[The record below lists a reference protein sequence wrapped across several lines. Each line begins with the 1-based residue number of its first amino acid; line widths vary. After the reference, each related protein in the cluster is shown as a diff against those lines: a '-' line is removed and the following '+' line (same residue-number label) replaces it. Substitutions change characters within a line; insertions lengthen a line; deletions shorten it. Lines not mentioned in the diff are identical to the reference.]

1 MSIATSSICAASDS
15 DNEALPMSPIKL
27 SADQLSQIMRCAQ
40 PLALADRDDFLRD
53 VAEALNGHVL
63 GDGIVARVAA
73 AT

>member
-1 MSIATSSICAASDS
+1 
-15 DNEALPMSPIKL
+15 MSPIKL